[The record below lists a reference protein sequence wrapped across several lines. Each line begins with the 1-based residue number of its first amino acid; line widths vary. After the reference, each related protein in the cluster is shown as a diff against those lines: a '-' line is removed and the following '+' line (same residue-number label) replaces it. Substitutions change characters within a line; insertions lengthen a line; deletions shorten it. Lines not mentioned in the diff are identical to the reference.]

1 MAGLQDDE
9 LDISH
14 VAAPA
19 PAPPPPAPAPRGGR
33 LSEGELP
40 DPIMAELAHGRGES
54 TEAPPAAPTQPAAAM
69 GRRVSRGSSLS
80 GRRGFFVR
88 R

>member
-54 TEAPPAAPTQPAAAM
+54 TEAPPAAPM